1 MRTVTAS
8 GQKRPGDKMYDID
21 IYTLCMNIYI
31 YTMYLA
37 HTHTMY
43 DVWRRKTGGEKTS
56 KLFRKITLKVL
67 WVRWRDIVNIIILRF
82 SCAISPVSVLVLW
95 PVCFL

>member
-1 MRTVTAS
+1 
-8 GQKRPGDKMYDID
+8 MYDID

-95 PVCFL
+95 SVCFL